1 MKKLLNKLQRNAL
14 YIVLI
19 TIAVL
24 LCVYYGKQFFM
35 TVILP
40 VIKHYDSVMRQSLS
54 VFTSSI
60 TPATLT
66 TFFGVAMFYGFLHSA
81 APGHGKAIITTY
93 FLNHEE
99 KVSSALIL
107 AGVMATV
114 HAIVSFAVSFLIATM
129 VGSIEEYFK
138 LEIRGFLVGISGLL
152 IMGMGLFLFFHEMGH
167 HKHHHDHCSHDCS
180 MAKYSSPAMMGMMA
194 GMVPCPVTIF
204 LMTFSIANDITLAG
218 VVAVLGLSAGM
229 FLLVAVIG
237 IAVVLGRGKILQGL
251 HYLFSEEVE
260 KISGI
265 LELISAAII
274 AFIGAG
280 MALSLFL

>member
-1 MKKLLNKLQRNAL
+1 
-14 YIVLI
+14 
-19 TIAVL
+19 
-24 LCVYYGKQFFM
+24 
-35 TVILP
+35 
-40 VIKHYDSVMRQSLS
+40 
-54 VFTSSI
+54 
-60 TPATLT
+60 
-66 TFFGVAMFYGFLHSA
+66 
-81 APGHGKAIITTY
+81 
-93 FLNHEE
+93 
-99 KVSSALIL
+99 
-107 AGVMATV
+107 
-114 HAIVSFAVSFLIATM
+114 
-129 VGSIEEYFK
+129 
-138 LEIRGFLVGISGLL
+138 
-152 IMGMGLFLFFHEMGH
+152 MGMGLFLFFHEMGH